1 MDAITARDIAAAYE
15 AAVNATPA
23 TWCYQDSNKAQ
34 HVAAG
39 YVPVPA

>member
-1 MDAITARDIAAAYE
+1 LHARLEAAYE

-23 TWCYQDSNKAQ
+23 TWRYQDSNKAQ